1 MPSPSH
7 FSPASCPL
15 SLVPCR
21 LSRVA
26 CRFSL
31 PPFPAPRSPFPV
43 PLFSPVPSPAD
54 ILPVPRSAGLLRPIL
69 AIAHNDLRLLM
80 RDRMNCFFTFVFPV
94 IFALL
99 FGFIFGGAGGSS
111 SGRMPLAILDSDASA
126 ASRQFVADLTADSAL
141 SVRPVTTHAEGE
153 ALVRTGKAAACI
165 IVPKGF
171 EDQSRAIFSG
181 QPLRLEA
188 VVDPARKA
196 EAGLLQG
203 KLYQAAF
210 NVLGR
215 TFTDPAQLNTA
226 LDTAQRALS
235 SSTDLSLAERAA
247 FGVFFGTIKSATS
260 NLQQQ
265 TTPSDGVTPSSS
277 PLAGWSP
284 LDISIAE
291 LAAPTNTNQPT
302 AKRTNPRSAFQVSYG
317 QGVVWGLMGC
327 VVAFIAGLSTERV
340 QGTLSRLLIAPL
352 RPAQVLLGKA
362 LACFLA
368 CLLVQALLLG
378 AVYLASLLAE
388 GGKFSVQSWPML
400 ALTACASALCLTA
413 LMMALGTMVRSESGG
428 AGMGRAVLLVLA
440 IVGGGTV
447 PVFLMPAWMQTA
459 SAISPFHWSV
469 LAIDGAVWRGFSPRE
484 FALPLAVLLTTAAI
498 GITLGALLMRRV
510 RAH

>member
-1 MPSPSH
+1 
-7 FSPASCPL
+7 
-15 SLVPCR
+15 
-21 LSRVA
+21 
-26 CRFSL
+26 
-31 PPFPAPRSPFPV
+31 
-43 PLFSPVPSPAD
+43 VPSPAD

-99 FGFIFGGAGGSS
+99 FGFIFGGAGSSS
-111 SGRMPLAILDSDASA
+111 SGRMSIAIIDSDNSA
-126 ASRQFVADLTADSAL
+126 ASRQFVEDLSADTALA
-141 SVRPVTTHAEGE
+141 VKPAATQEQAE
-153 ALVRTGKAAACI
+153 ALVRTGKVAACI

-171 EDQSRAIFSG
+171 EEQSRAIFSG
-181 QPLRLEA
+181 QPLRLSTL
-188 VVDPARKA
+188 VDPSRKA

-235 SSTDLSLAERAA
+235 SSTDLTLAERAA
-247 FGVFFGTIKSATS
+247 FGVFFATMKNATS

-265 TTPSDGVTPSSS
+265 TTADNAAAPTTS

-284 LDISIAE
+284 LDITITE
-291 LAAPTNTNQPT
+291 LAAP
-302 AKRTNPRSAFQVSYG
+302 AKGEASSLGSTSRKNPRSAFQVSYG

-327 VVAFIAGLSTERV
+327 VVAFIAGLSSERV

-352 RPAQVLLGKA
+352 RPSQVLLGKA
-362 LACFLA
+362 LACFVA

-378 AVYLASLLAE
+378 AVMLASLLAE

-413 LMMALGTMVRSESGG
+413 LMMALGTMVRSEAGG

-459 SAISPFHWSV
+459 SAVSPFHWSV
-469 LAIDGAVWRGFSPRE
+469 LAIDGAVWRGFSPSE
-484 FALPLAVLLTTAAI
+484 FVVPIAVLLTTAAI
-498 GITLGALLMRRV
+498 GITLGSLLMHRV
-510 RAH
+510 RAG